1 MAVAQWQSTRA
12 APREEGKEGEGEE
25 GTQKGRKERGGEGKR
40 TASGSQRVA
49 PEATV
54 PAIPGNL
61 VDMPFLRPHPR
72 TLNLKLEGGWPPKN
86 LCFREPSRGFW
97 CYV

>member
-1 MAVAQWQSTRA
+1 
-12 APREEGKEGEGEE
+12 
-25 GTQKGRKERGGEGKR
+25 
-40 TASGSQRVA
+40 
-49 PEATV
+49 
-54 PAIPGNL
+54 L